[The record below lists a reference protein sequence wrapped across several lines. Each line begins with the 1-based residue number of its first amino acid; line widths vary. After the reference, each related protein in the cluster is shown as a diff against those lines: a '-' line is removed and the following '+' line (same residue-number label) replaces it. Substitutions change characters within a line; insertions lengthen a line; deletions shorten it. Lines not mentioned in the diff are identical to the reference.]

1 MQQTLSFVCFGMMR
15 DRADGK
21 MAAALLQ
28 MTCTYRGMLAVRAT
42 GIRPLIPGLVPPHF
56 RAFSVRKEPELED
69 NPYYNKYQEK
79 IQKIRSRP
87 EEFKA
92 RMEKRH
98 ESKKEVLGYSK
109 QAEFVRVTEQQLEKY
124 DKMATG
130 LGRTGAFTKNKSLDS
145 VVNLGLMRDKTGDEI
160 AELLPGVIALMQA
173 FLGAGVCR
181 CLAVCAAQLWMKYYA
196 DKETISAVIPSP
208 TYEVISARAQACP
221 TFLFALPQKEGYE
234 FFVGHWS
241 AHQVHF
247 TSLINI
253 QQTHGESA
261 PSQMILHHFQDLKE
275 DKGIVLVTAEL
286 DPKFISVVQAQCLA
300 NQVQLFYASK
310 TQETFGLVE
319 TFNRR
324 PADFN
329 HMLVIAELERSAVG
343 PAI

>member
-79 IQKIRSRP
+79 IQKIRSSRP

-160 AELLPGVIALMQA
+160 AE
-173 FLGAGVCR
+173 
-181 CLAVCAAQLWMKYYA
+181 
-196 DKETISAVIPSP
+196 SP

-221 TFLFALPQKEGYE
+221 TKEGYE

>member
-69 NPYYNKYQEK
+69 NPNYNKYQEK

-92 RMEKRH
+92 RLEKRH

-130 LGRTGAFTKNKSLDS
+130 LGSAGAFTKNKSLGS
-145 VVNLGLMRDKTGDEI
+145 VLNLGLIRDKTGDEI
-160 AELLPGVIALMQA
+160 AEL
-173 FLGAGVCR
+173 
-181 CLAVCAAQLWMKYYA
+181 WMKYYA
-196 DKETISAVIPSP
+196 DKDTISAVIPSP
-208 TYEVISARAQACP
+208 TYEFISARAQACP

-286 DPKFISVVQAQCLA
+286 DPKFITVVQAQCLA

-319 TFNRR
+319 TFNRS